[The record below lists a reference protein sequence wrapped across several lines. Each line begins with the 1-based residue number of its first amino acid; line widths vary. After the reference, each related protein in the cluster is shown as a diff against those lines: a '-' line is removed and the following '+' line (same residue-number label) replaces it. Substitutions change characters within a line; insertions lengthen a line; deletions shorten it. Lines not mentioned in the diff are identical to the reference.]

1 MPLSQGRSAVAV
13 AALFAVTSAA
23 DAQVTRHNVSGDSVA
38 IYNLVGEVRIEGGT
52 GKAVTVEVTRQG
64 RDSGQLRI
72 ETGPIRGRETLR
84 VIYPDDEIV
93 HPSRDGYWNT
103 EMRVREDG
111 TFGDNGRHSDRSGHS
126 VRIRS
131 RGNGTEAA
139 ANLRITVP
147 KGQTVAVY
155 LGVGRA
161 AVSNVDGK
169 LRVDVASADVTAER
183 TKGVLI
189 VDTGSGEVTVTDA
202 EGDVNLDTG
211 SGTVSVTKVKGPS
224 LNIDT
229 GSGEVNAT
237 DVDATDV
244 NIDTGSGSVDL
255 RNVKARTLRVD
266 TGSGDVDVQLLAP
279 PQDIEIDTGSGSVT
293 LAVPDGLSARVEIE
307 TGSGGIDLGFPVQVR
322 RLESDH
328 VVGTIG
334 DGKGTLR
341 IDTGSGSIRLIKTS

>member
-1 MPLSQGRSAVAV
+1 MPLSWSRSAVAV
-13 AALFAVTSAA
+13 AALFAVTTSAS
-23 DAQVTRHNVSGDSVA
+23 AQVSRHNVSGDSVA
-38 IYNLVGEVRIEGGT
+38 IYNLIGEVRIEGGT
-52 GKAVTVEVTRQG
+52 GKVVTVEITPQG
-64 RDSGQLRI
+64 PDAGELRI

-93 HPSRDGYWNT
+93 HPSRDGWWNT

-111 TFGDNGRHSDRSGHS
+111 TFGDGGRNHERSGRS

-131 RGNGTEAA
+131 RGNGLEAA

-161 AVSNVDGK
+161 SVSNVDGK

-183 TKGVLI
+183 TKGELDI
-189 VDTGSGEVTVTDA
+189 DTGSGEVTVTDV
-202 EGDVNLDTG
+202 EGEINLDTG
-211 SGTVSVTKVKGPS
+211 SGRVSVTRAKGTS

-237 DVDATDV
+237 DVDATDI

-255 RNVKARTLRVD
+255 RNAKARVLRVD
-266 TGSGDVDVQLLAP
+266 TGSGDVEVRLLVPA
-279 PQDIEIDTGSGSVT
+279 QDIEIDTGSGSVT

-334 DGKGTLR
+334 DGKGTLK
-341 IDTGSGSIRLIKTS
+341 IDTGSGSVRLIKIS